1 MLSRSISKIFAVFPL
16 PLNRSAIFQNEGGVL
31 KVKGY
36 GFEMTEN
43 VLSDEAICVQEFEV
57 PDNCTLMK

>member
-1 MLSRSISKIFAVFPL
+1 MLSRSISKIFAVFP

-36 GFEMTEN
+36 GFEMTQN
-43 VLSDEAICVQEFEV
+43 VFSNEAICVQEFEV
-57 PDNCTLMK
+57 PTTAL